1 MKCVVGTLF
10 YDNGKV
16 LLDKPRKRPTYQ
28 MVGGSLEENETPLDG
43 AFREAREELGNKV
56 NLDKNL
62 FKFLFEFDEKA
73 TSDPSMT
80 LHFYIFEYHGIL
92 EGELTTS
99 EEIEDFIWYDT
110 SLGENMLSYAL
121 KNEIIP
127 LLVKDKKIN

>member
-1 MKCVVGTLF
+1 M
-10 YDNGKV
+10 
-16 LLDKPRKRPTYQ
+16 
-28 MVGGSLEENETPLDG
+28 GGSLEENETPLDG